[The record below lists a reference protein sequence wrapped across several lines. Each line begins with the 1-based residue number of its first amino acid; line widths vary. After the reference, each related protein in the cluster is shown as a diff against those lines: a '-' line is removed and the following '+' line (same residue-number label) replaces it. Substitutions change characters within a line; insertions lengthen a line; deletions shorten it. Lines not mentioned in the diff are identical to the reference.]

1 MIRLERAKT
10 GVEAYP
16 AYWQVAGGD
25 DASLADVCAWLADH
39 REAIEEL
46 LDRDGALHIRGLAA
60 LNSAAA
66 FEVALGVLAPRLMD
80 YVGGTSPRHAV
91 HGQIVTAT
99 DLPGDYTIPMH
110 QEMSYTASPPDRVAF
125 FCETPAGKGGATTVA
140 DAREIT
146 RRIDPAVRACFEEKG
161 GVRLRRTLPGPNS
174 VGERPGV
181 PKPWTEVFDTPDK
194 DEVKRIA
201 RAKGWDITWL
211 EDGSLQLWQEI
222 LPAMKTHPRTGE
234 TVWFNQAHIFAPEA
248 SLRWSSRDGRRE
260 QWRRLS
266 WAYAENPELVDH
278 VFHGNGEQ
286 VSAEHAEHLFDVFV
300 DAEVRVRWKAGDL
313 LLLDNVLAVHGR
325 TAFAGERRVLA
336 ALIRDQVMEKN
347 QQAAKPMP
355 ASVKAKT
362 PGPRITQPE
371 TERQ

>member
-1 MIRLERAKT
+1 
-10 GVEAYP
+10 P
-16 AYWQVAGGD
+16 SFWQVSGGAE
-25 DASLADVCAWLADH
+25 ASLGDVCDWLVDH
-39 REAIEEL
+39 REAIEEV
-46 LDRDGALHIRGLAA
+46 LDRDGALHIRGLTA

-66 FEVALGVLAPRLMD
+66 FEAALDVLAPRLMD

-99 DLPGDYTIPMH
+99 DLPENYTIPMH
-110 QEMSYTASPPDRVAF
+110 QEMSYTADPPDRVAF

-146 RRIDPAVRACFEEKG
+146 RRIDPAVRARFEEKG
-161 GVRLRRTLPGPNS
+161 GMRLRRTLPGPNS
-174 VGERPGV
+174 VGDRPGV
-181 PKPWTEVFDTPDK
+181 PKPWTEVFVTE
-194 DEVKRIA
+194 DEAEVERVAAA
-201 RAKGWDITWL
+201 RDWEISWL
-211 EDGSLQLWQEI
+211 EDGSVQLWQEI

-325 TAFAGERRVLA
+325 TAFEGERRVLA
-336 ALIRDQVMEKN
+336 ALIRDRALPDK
-347 QQAAKPMP
+347 
-355 ASVKAKT
+355 
-362 PGPRITQPE
+362 QPVNRSE
-371 TERQ
+371 TERVEA